1 MAGTSTEVNGTKN
14 PYLFI
19 VGCPRSGTTLLRRVL
34 DAHPSIAITT
44 RETHW
49 VPTVFSDKEG
59 LTPDGFVTPEL
70 IPKLL
75 ANPRFLKLGI
85 PPQALMKL
93 TESPEPIHYARFVTG
108 VFDLYGEAQKKPLVG
123 DKTPG
128 YVRQLSLLHTLWPT
142 ARFVH
147 LIRDGRDICLS
158 VMDWKDKAQKFDRR
172 FPTWSEDPIS
182 TAALWWKWHVDLG
195 RQAGRSLGPKLYYE
209 VRYESLVNN
218 PLQECMALCRFLGVP
233 YSDSMIRFHEG
244 RTRAKPGLDAK
255 HAWLPITSGMR
266 DWRKQMCDYDVE
278 RFEAVAGD
286 LLEELEYPRASER
299 TRQAAQ
305 MHAAKICDAFIRNA
319 ELKKQ
324 LLPEGW

>member
-1 MAGTSTEVNGTKN
+1 MSTEMVNGTKN

-34 DAHPSIAITT
+34 DAHPSIAITK
-44 RETHW
+44 ETHW
-49 VPTVFSDKEG
+49 VPAIFTDKEG
-59 LTPDGFVTPEL
+59 LSPDGFVTPEL

-75 ANPRFLKLGI
+75 ANPRFLRLGI

-93 TESPEPIHYARFVTG
+93 TESPEPIHYAKFVTDT
-108 VFDLYGEAQKKPLVG
+108 FDLYGTLRNKPFVG

-128 YVRQLSLLHTLWPT
+128 YVRQLSLLHNLWPT

-147 LIRDGRDICLS
+147 LIRDGRDVCLS
-158 VMDWKDKAQKFDRR
+158 AMDWKDKVQGFARR

-182 TAALWWKWHVDLG
+182 TTALWWKWHVELG

-218 PLQECMALCRFLGVP
+218 PSQECMALCWFLSVP
-233 YSDSMIRFHEG
+233 YSDSLIRFHEG
-244 RTRAKPGLDAK
+244 RTKAQPGLDAK
-255 HAWLPITSGMR
+255 KAWLPITSGLR
-266 DWRKQMCDYDVE
+266 DWRKQMRAQDLE

-286 LLEELEYPRASER
+286 LLEELEYHRAVRR
-299 TRQAAQ
+299 TRPAAQ
-305 MHAAKICDAFIRNA
+305 LHAVEVCDAFIRNA
-319 ELKKQ
+319 ELKNQ
-324 LLPEGW
+324 LLPENW